1 MFSLLEASRAG
12 SAGGAGPLDTASGF
26 NAATLAG
33 ARLVGAAFGPANGAS
48 TCAVPLPFA
57 AATALLAAVA
67 ILIAVAAART
77 TVARDVT

>member
-1 MFSLLEASRAG
+1 MVFSVLEASRAG

-48 TCAVPLPFA
+48 TCAVPFA